1 MKNICFQMNRKAW
14 LVAIMVLCLSFPALA
29 QKITVS
35 GTVTDKTGEPLIGA
49 SVLAKGT
56 QQGTATDFDGNYRI
70 DVDANA
76 TLVFSYVGY
85 DTQNVAVNGR
95 TTIDVVLSENS
106 VMLNEVVAIGYGTV
120 KSDATGAVSAIKP
133 SEVQAGLS
141 TSAQDLLVGRS
152 PGVVVTTAGGQPEG
166 KANIQIRGGASLSA
180 SNEPLIVI
188 DGVPMDTKG
197 TLGSS
202 NPLSLVNPESI
213 ESMTILKDASAT
225 AIFGSRASNGVI
237 IITTKKGSSGAPT
250 VNFAAN
256 MYINTPRNYMD
267 MMSASQFRNFIINE
281 YGEGSSQANAL
292 GNTSTDWQKEVLR
305 TTVSSDYNLSVGG
318 TYRALPYRV
327 SVSYTNNNGIVE
339 TTKMDRATFG
349 LNLSPKFF
357 NGLLSINANL
367 RGAYINNRFYEES
380 ALGSAVS
387 FNPTLPVYAPDGNI
401 FLNYTT
407 YAGTAVAGPDTPGSS
422 INTLKAL
429 NPVSL
434 LKEYDS
440 QSKVFQSI
448 GNLQIDGALPWLPE
462 LHANLNLGYDI
473 SRSNVDNI
481 HNAYS
486 PMSWKNGSDLPY
498 VGDVLV
504 APDQIGSGKYDI
516 KSTRDG
522 QGRTFHEHQ
531 VKANLLLDFYLNYK
545 KEFESIRSNLDVT
558 AGYSWQSFRWQG
570 NSLTRIN
577 SGEYNNF
584 QAYPTSYYRNDLA
597 LVSFFGRLNYGFMDK
612 YLLTVTVRRDGTS
625 RFSKRLSKFY

>member
-1 MKNICFQMNRKAW
+1 MK
-14 LVAIMVLCLSFPALA
+14 
-29 QKITVS
+29 
-35 GTVTDKTGEPLIGA
+35 
-49 SVLAKGT
+49 
-56 QQGTATDFDGNYRI
+56 
-70 DVDANA
+70 
-76 TLVFSYVGY
+76 
-85 DTQNVAVNGR
+85 
-95 TTIDVVLSENS
+95 
-106 VMLNEVVAIGYGTV
+106 